1 MELALSPAAE
11 SFREGFRAWLEE
23 ALPAVAA
30 AGDPAAGGQDAQM
43 ALRKRWG
50 RALFDGGWA
59 APQWPEEHGG
69 LGLGIEEAVVLAEE
83 LARADAPHP
92 FNSNAINILGPTL
105 LRFGTP
111 SQQQRYLRPML
122 AHDEAWC
129 QAFSEPGAGS
139 DLAGQRTRVESDGE
153 GWRLSGQKV
162 WSSRAQYAD
171 LAYVLVRSESGS
183 LRRAGLSLVLLALDQ
198 PGVEVRPIETMAGTS
213 DFCEIFLDGAW
224 VEGTDVIG
232 EPGQGWEIAMY
243 ALSRERG
250 PRQVE
255 RALSMNADLTDLVA
269 AMRDRR
275 PPLDD
280 GERARVVDAY
290 VRDRVVASVCRRI
303 LAVLS
308 ADDELGVLPSVLKLS
323 WSRSHQ
329 DLLRL
334 RGELDPGAVVRG
346 READGVAQETFLFS
360 RGWTLQSGTTEVQ
373 RNIVAKAIGLPSG
386 RSAG

>member
-1 MELALSPAAE
+1 MDLALPPAAE
-11 SFREGFRAWLEE
+11 SFREAFRAWLEE
-23 ALPAVAA
+23 ALPTVQM
-30 AGDPAAGGQDAQM
+30 AGEPSTAGQDAQM
-43 ALRKRWG
+43 ALRRRWG

-105 LRFGTP
+105 LRFGSP
-111 SQQQRYLRPML
+111 SQQRRYLRPML
-122 AHDEAWC
+122 AHEEAWC

-139 DLAGQRTRVESDGE
+139 DLAGQRTRAERDGD
-153 GWRLSGQKV
+153 GYRLSGHKI

-171 LAYVLVRSESGS
+171 LAYVLVRSEGGS
-183 LRRAGLSLVLLALDQ
+183 SRRDGLSLLLLSLDQ

-224 VEGTDVIG
+224 VEGTDVVG
-232 EPGQGWEIAMY
+232 EPGQGWQVAMY
-243 ALSRERG
+243 ALGRERG

-269 AMRDRR
+269 AVRDRR

-280 GERARVVDAY
+280 GDRARIVDAY

-308 ADDELGVLPSVLKLS
+308 SGDELGVLPSVLKLS

-329 DLLRL
+329 EVLRL
-334 RGELDPGAVVRG
+334 RGDLDPGAVIRG
-346 READGVAQETFLFS
+346 GGVDGVVQETFLFS

-373 RNIVAKAIGLPSG
+373 RNVVAKTLGLPSG
-386 RSAG
+386 R

>member
-1 MELALSPAAE
+1 MSMDLALPPAAE
-11 SFREGFRAWLEE
+11 SFRRAFRAWLEE
-23 ALPAVAA
+23 TLPAVAS
-30 AGDPAAGGQDAQM
+30 AGDPATTGQDARM
-43 ALRKRWG
+43 ALRRRWG

-92 FNSNAINILGPTL
+92 FNSNAMNILGPTL
-105 LRFGTP
+105 LRFGTGW
-111 SQQQRYLRPML
+111 QQRRYLRPML
-122 AHDEAWC
+122 AHEETWC

-139 DLAGQRTRVESDGE
+139 DLAGQRTRAERDGA
-153 GWRLSGQKV
+153 GFRLSGHKI

-171 LAYVLVRSESGS
+171 RAYVLVRSEPGS
-183 LRRAGLSLVLLALDQ
+183 TRRDGLSLVLLALGQ

-213 DFCEIFLDGAW
+213 DFCELFLDGAW
-224 VEGTDVIG
+224 VESTDVVG
-232 EPGQGWEIAMY
+232 EPGDGWRIAMY
-243 ALSRERG
+243 ALGRERG

-255 RALSMNADLTDLVA
+255 RALSMHADLTDLVA
-269 AMRDRR
+269 AVRDRR
-275 PPLDD
+275 PRLDD
-280 GERARVVDAY
+280 GERGRIVDAY

-308 ADDELGVLPSVLKLS
+308 AEDDLGVLPSVLKLS

-329 DLLRL
+329 EVLRL
-334 RGELDPGAVVRG
+334 RGDLDPAAVIRG

-373 RNIVAKAIGLPSG
+373 RNVVAKALGLPSS
-386 RSAG
+386 R